1 MARSTGGIPPSG
13 TSSAVAALSGG
24 GAPPGGGSG
33 GGWARSGSGVVVI
46 DGLAGGLENGL
57 ITRLM
62 DFFVF
67 VDRFTEADVSK
78 VPASVN
84 RLTEVGKGNRL
95 CYSAINRDLSSEAL
109 GLARL
114 QKSKTPASQKFYV
127 VVYRTLHTPTSMPP
141 PPTPSRHGIA

>member
-1 MARSTGGIPPSG
+1 MG
-13 TSSAVAALSGG
+13 SS
-24 GAPPGGGSG
+24 PGS
-33 GGWARSGSGVVVI
+33 WI
-46 DGLAGGLENGL
+46 
-57 ITRLM
+57 
-62 DFFVF
+62 FFVF

-95 CYSAINRDLSSEAL
+95 RYSAINRDLSSEAL

-127 VVYRTLHTPTSMPP
+127 VVYRTLHTPTSLPP
-141 PPTPSRHGIA
+141 PPTPSHHGHRLASCHLLLAETPSRTAWPPGTRRSCHRCQREHLGRALQGRGRPQCCNTAGGS